1 MMIHIKRFI
10 ILKPEVLIQMRVNNS
25 KIDKGYLKVI
35 CLPVGSHGMLI
46 TGMYWSNHSGSI

>member
-46 TGMYWSNHSGSI
+46 TGMY